1 MAANTGG
8 FFGDNF
14 LKGWKK
20 SFDIKGRTN
29 YADYSSFLVLNFSV
43 IILIFLASYFLFPQ
57 VFVFLI
63 IYLIGNIFPMTS
75 LAIRRLNDGGSHPKY
90 LLAIFGL
97 FGGWWKLRERLATP
111 SSGEK
116 DPMQGMGKVEKIISD
131 TFLWGA
137 PEIAGVV
144 ICAFMSLSFT
154 ALYFLSIIMD

>member
-1 MAANTGG
+1 MAANTGK
-8 FFGDNF
+8 FFGHNF
-14 LKGWKK
+14 FKGWKK
-20 SFDIKGRTN
+20 SFDLKSRTN
-29 YADYSSFLVLNFSV
+29 YADYSSFLVLNFCV
-43 IILIFLASYFLFPQ
+43 ITLIFLFSWFLSKETFA
-57 VFVFLI
+57 FLI
-63 IYLIGNIFPMTS
+63 IYLIADLFPMTS